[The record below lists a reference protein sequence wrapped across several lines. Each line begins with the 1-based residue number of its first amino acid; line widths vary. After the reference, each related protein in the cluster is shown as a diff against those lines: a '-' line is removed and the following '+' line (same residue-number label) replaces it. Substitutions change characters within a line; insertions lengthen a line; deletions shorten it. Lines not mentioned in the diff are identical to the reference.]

1 MRLNQSFLTNS
12 KRIDIENDSDTQKTV
27 PNKIKY
33 MIMMHGEIQKQAQA
47 LQDLKDLFTSLKIPN
62 TNEMSTSSIS
72 SSEVDQSSFSSKNAK
87 YIEQDKQETES
98 GVNSNGDK
106 PAPTEVNHKFQPIVE
121 KLQSSQILNNDI

>member
-12 KRIDIENDSDTQKTV
+12 KRIDIENSSDNQKTV

-72 SSEVDQSSFSSKNAK
+72 SSEVDQSSFSSKKAK

>member
-12 KRIDIENDSDTQKTV
+12 KRIDIENNSDTQKTA

-62 TNEMSTSSIS
+62 TNEMSTSSI